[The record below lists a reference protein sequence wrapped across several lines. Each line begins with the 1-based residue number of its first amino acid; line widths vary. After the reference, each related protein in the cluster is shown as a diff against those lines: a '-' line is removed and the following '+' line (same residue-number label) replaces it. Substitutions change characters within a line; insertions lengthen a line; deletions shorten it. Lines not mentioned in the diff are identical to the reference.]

1 MQKKSEEKLKDLA
14 IRILTLK
21 ADADINLLK
30 TETQQLYEE
39 LCVLDYLIN
48 LPKQVPKVD
57 IEVKMPEVTTPIN
70 EMEPQAKEV
79 ELPVKEVEP
88 LVIPELEVEHFS
100 LFSIEDEIGVDAN
113 FEDIF
118 IKKET
123 EIFAQ
128 STVETFDAPTTL
140 KDKIEAAK
148 QVEISNLMDTPLAN
162 IPDLVDNSN
171 NQTKINRSLND
182 KINQQ
187 FIAVDLND
195 RIAFVKHL
203 FDNSQE
209 DFNRV
214 LSQLNS
220 FENEVE
226 AKDFLLNHVKP
237 DYSWG
242 GKELYEERL
251 LFLIERKFI

>member
-1 MQKKSEEKLKDLA
+1 MQKKSQEKLKDLA

-30 TETQQLYEE
+30 IETQQLYEA
-39 LCVLDYLIN
+39 LCVLEYL
-48 LPKQVPKVD
+48 LKQPKQAPAVE
-57 IEVKMPEVTTPIN
+57 IEVKIPEVTPPI
-70 EMEPQAKEV
+70 EAAKPPEKTAPEP
-79 ELPVKEVEP
+79 
-88 LVIPELEVEHFS
+88 EHFS

-123 EIFAQ
+123 QILTQ
-128 STVETFDAPTTL
+128 SSTEPVDEPSTL
-140 KDKIEAAK
+140 KAKIKAAK
-148 QVEISNLMDTPLAN
+148 QSEIDKLFNEPITN
-162 IPDLVDNSN
+162 NPDISTVTDI
-171 NQTKINRSLND
+171 QAKIHRSLND

-220 FENEVE
+220 FENEIE
-226 AKDFLLNHVKP
+226 AKDFLLTQVKP
-237 DYSWG
+237 DYSWE
-242 GKELYEERL
+242 GKEL
-251 LFLIERKFI
+251 

>member
-1 MQKKSEEKLKDLA
+1 MQKKSEEKLKSLA

-21 ADADINLLK
+21 ADTDINLLK
-30 TETQQLYEE
+30 IETQQLYEE
-39 LCVLDYLIN
+39 LCVLEYLLN
-48 LPKQVPKVD
+48 QPK
-57 IEVKMPEVTTPIN
+57 IASEVKVESEMPIATP
-70 EMEPQAKEV
+70 QEV
-79 ELPVKEVEP
+79 EEVEP
-88 LVIPELEVEHFS
+88 SANKEPEPEHYS
-100 LFSIEDEIGVDAN
+100 LFSIEEEIGVDAN

-123 EIFAQ
+123 PIFTQ
-128 STVETFDAPTTL
+128 SPVSTIDEPTTL

-148 QVEISNLMDTPLAN
+148 QAEISILFNEPIAKNLDTKA
-162 IPDLVDNSN
+162 DTDV
-171 NQTKINRSLND
+171 QTKISRSLND

-203 FDNSQE
+203 FNNSQE

-226 AKDFLLNHVKP
+226 AKDFLSTQVKP
-237 DYSWG
+237 DYCWD
-242 GKELYEERL
+242 GKELYEARL
-251 LFLIERKFI
+251 MFLIERKFM

>member
-1 MQKKSEEKLKDLA
+1 MQKKSQEKLKDLA

-30 TETQQLYEE
+30 IETQQLFEE
-39 LCVLDYLIN
+39 LCVLEYLLK
-48 LPKQVPKVD
+48 LPKQAPTVE
-57 IEVKMPEVTTPIN
+57 IEVKIPEVKPPL
-70 EMEPQAKEV
+70 EAA
-79 ELPVKEVEP
+79 EP
-88 LVIPELEVEHFS
+88 LQKTAPEPEHFS

-118 IKKET
+118 IKKENQILTQSNT
-123 EIFAQ
+123 EPVDEP
-128 STVETFDAPTTL
+128 STL

-148 QVEISNLMDTPLAN
+148 KSEIDKLFNEPITNNPDTSSVTDIQA
-162 IPDLVDNSN
+162 
-171 NQTKINRSLND
+171 KIHRSLND

-220 FENEVE
+220 FENEIE
-226 AKDFLLNHVKP
+226 AKDFLLTQVKP
-237 DYSWG
+237 DYSWE
-242 GKELYEERL
+242 GKELYEARL
-251 LFLIERKFI
+251 LFLIERKFM

>member
-1 MQKKSEEKLKDLA
+1 MQKKSEEKLKSLA

-39 LCVLDYLIN
+39 LCVLEYLIN
-48 LPKQVPKVD
+48 LPRQTPEVD
-57 IEVKMPEVTTPIN
+57 IEAKMPDVTPMI
-70 EMEPQAKEV
+70 
-79 ELPVKEVEP
+79 KEVEP
-88 LVIPELEVEHFS
+88 SEKIEPEVEFSTKTEPEIEHFA

-123 EIFAQ
+123 PISTQ
-128 STVETFDAPTTL
+128 SPVSTIDEPTTL

-148 QVEISNLMDTPLAN
+148 QAEISNLFNEPIAKNLETKAGAD
-162 IPDLVDNSN
+162 V
-171 NQTKINRSLND
+171 QTKMNRSLND

-220 FENEVE
+220 FENEIE

-251 LFLIERKFI
+251 LFLIERKFM

>member
-1 MQKKSEEKLKDLA
+1 MQKKSQEKLKDLA
-14 IRILTLK
+14 IAILTLK

-30 TETQQLYEE
+30 IETQQLYEE
-39 LCVLDYLIN
+39 LCVLEYLSK
-48 LPKQVPKVD
+48 LPKQEAPIEIEAKRPTITPPIEAAEPPKK
-57 IEVKMPEVTTPIN
+57 IATGP
-70 EMEPQAKEV
+70 
-79 ELPVKEVEP
+79 
-88 LVIPELEVEHFS
+88 EHFS
-100 LFSIEDEIGVDAN
+100 LFSIKDEIGVDAN

-123 EIFAQ
+123 QILTQ
-128 STVETFDAPTTL
+128 SNPEPVDEPSTL

-148 QVEISNLMDTPLAN
+148 QSEIHKLFNEPITN
-162 IPDLVDNSN
+162 NPDISTVTDI
-171 NQTKINRSLND
+171 QTKIHRSLND

-220 FENEVE
+220 FENEIE
-226 AKDFLLNHVKP
+226 AKDFLLTQVKP
-237 DYSWG
+237 DYSWE
-242 GKELYEERL
+242 GKELYEARL
-251 LFLIERKFI
+251 LFLIERKFM